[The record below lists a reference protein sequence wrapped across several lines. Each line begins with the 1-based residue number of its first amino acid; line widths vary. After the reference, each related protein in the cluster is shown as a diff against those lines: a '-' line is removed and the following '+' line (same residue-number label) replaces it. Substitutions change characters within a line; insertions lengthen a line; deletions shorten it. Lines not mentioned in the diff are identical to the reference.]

1 MMRTRLLGL
10 LIALVL
16 VAPAAEVWARRNP
29 APAPT
34 AVPVRTALE
43 QFAVQNRMPTAVH
56 NGKLYIK
63 VDTAALQRSWN
74 AYCQIGDGKVL
85 EFNGR
90 GHLFTRFNGG
100 KCVDFLE
107 TLDLASFSAP
117 TQPRVTT
124 VVKLSD
130 QEHRELNAYI
140 DAAQRDSAGTVGT
153 FSYGGGGPRRY
164 YPGSTT
170 ANCTSW
176 ISSAKLD
183 GRQTLARACGVWEAA
198 SPSAWIQSL
207 ARNGNQ
213 RVEAVLLHQFTGNVG
228 NWQEVDRFMT
238 ESMAKPH

>member
-1 MMRTRLLGL
+1 MTMLRALLPVALMVL
-10 LIALVL
+10 LL
-16 VAPAAEVWARRNP
+16 
-29 APAPT
+29 APT
-34 AVPVRTALE
+34 AEARKAPQPTPVPVRTALE
-43 QFAVQNRMPTAVH
+43 RFAGENRMQTAVH
-56 NGKLYIK
+56 NGKLFIK
-63 VDTAALQRSWN
+63 VDTTALQRSWD
-74 AYCQIGDGKVL
+74 AYCRIGDGKVL

-90 GHLFTRFNGG
+90 GHLFTRFNGT

-124 VVKLSD
+124 IVKLSAE
-130 QEHRELNAYI
+130 EHRELNAYI

-164 YPGSTT
+164 YPQSRT

-198 SPSAWIQSL
+198 SPSSWIQSL
-207 ARNGNQ
+207 ARSGNQ
-213 RVEAVLLHQFTGNVG
+213 RVEAVLLHQFAGDIRS
-228 NWQEVDRFMT
+228 WQEVDRFMT
-238 ESMAKPH
+238 ESMSKH

>member
-1 MMRTRLLGL
+1 MTHATRLLVVL
-10 LIALVL
+10 LALRTL
-16 VAPAAEVWARRNP
+16 AAPAGARP
-29 APAPT
+29 APVPPQA
-34 AVPVRTALE
+34 PVRTALE
-43 QFAVQNRMPTAVH
+43 RFASENRMPTAVH
-56 NGKLYIK
+56 GGKLYIK
-63 VDTAALQRSWN
+63 VDTTALQRSWD
-74 AYCQIGDGKVL
+74 AYCRIGDGKVL

-90 GHLFTRFNGG
+90 GHLFTRYNGT

-107 TLDLASFSAP
+107 TLDLATFSAP

-124 VVKLSD
+124 IVKLSD

-153 FSYGGGGPRRY
+153 FSYGGGRPRRY

-176 ISSAKLD
+176 ISAAKLD
-183 GRQTLARACGVWEAA
+183 GQQSLARSCGVWEAA

-207 ARNGNQ
+207 ARTGNQ
-213 RVEAVLLHQFTGNVG
+213 RVEAVLLHKFSGDVR
-228 NWQEVDRFMT
+228 NWQEVDRFMN